1 MGEWEIEDQL
11 APLVAQETKE
21 TQEKMGNL
29 VLMVPRVQLEPL
41 DKEELWACQGS
52 VEREACPAYQA
63 QRAHLE
69 KLDLLVHQEIKVH
82 LDLWDPQAQMAP

>member
-29 VLMVPRVQLEPL
+29 VLMALLAQQGRQDREA
-41 DKEELWACQGS
+41 LWACLGS
-52 VEREACPAYQA
+52 VESGVCLACQA
-63 QRAHLE
+63 QRVHQG
-69 KLDLLVHQEIKVH
+69 KLDQLVQQEIKVH
-82 LDLWDPQAQMAP
+82 LGLWDPQVQMVL